1 MPPFTRFYLNT
12 IKFLACPAGFPIVW
26 FLPISLAQ
34 FHPQPGL
41 HDFSSPGTL
50 AWFLYLHLCPL
61 VTFLLQLSVFTTQW
75 VQLPFKRVGA
85 SINPF
90 VLKHV
95 SKRSWN
101 ISLPTINYEV
111 PIFQNIF
118 SEVSFFL
125 HWRVKL
131 ISAYFCIH
139 VISRVYK
146 LYGNYPRSISSLS
159 PFHSPL
165 SLPVPLRFQSKP
177 WSDRFMAIHLSV
189 AFYTNNKEYQL
200 GCA

>member
-1 MPPFTRFYLNT
+1 MPPFTRFYLNI

-26 FLPISLAQ
+26 FLPTSLVQ
-34 FHPQPGL
+34 FHPLTWFPWFLKPRYTDLIFVPAPVPSGYL
-41 HDFSSPGTL
+41 SSPAICLHNPVGTTN
-50 AWFLYLHLCPL
+50 F
-61 VTFLLQLSVFTTQW
+61 Q
-75 VQLPFKRVGA
+75 K
-85 SINPF
+85 
-90 VLKHV
+90 
-95 SKRSWN
+95 SWSFCEH
-101 ISLPTINYEV
+101 ICVERCVKKINYEV

-131 ISAYFCIH
+131 ISAYFCVH

-146 LYGNYPRSISSLS
+146 LYENYPRSISSLS

-189 AFYTNNKEYQL
+189 AFYTNNEEYQL